1 MIEIR
6 QYQTADGRAP
16 FTEWM
21 DTLRG
26 RQAQARIVT
35 RIDRLQAGLRGD
47 WKTVGAGVFEL
58 RIDSGPATECIADKT
73 GQRWCCC
80 CALATSDPNPKISRQ
95 HMPTGKNTKPAAA
108 SIPFRA
114 ADYLRTCADIAAY
127 LEAMLAD
134 GDTRAVPI
142 ALRTVADA
150 VGGMTAL
157 AEKTGL
163 SRETLYRTLSN
174 KGNPRLDTLAAILAA
189 FGLRLAVQPAKRV
202 RKAA

>member
-58 RIDSGPATECIADKT
+58 RIDSGPGYRVYCGQDGATLVLLLCAGDKRS
-73 GQRWCCC
+73 Q
-80 CALATSDPNPKISRQ
+80 SE
-95 HMPTGKNTKPAAA
+95 
-108 SIPFRA
+108 
-114 ADYLRTCADIAAY
+114 DIETAHAY
-127 LEAMLAD
+127 WKEYK
-134 GDTRAVPI
+134 TR
-142 ALRTVADA
+142 RC
-150 VGGMTAL
+150 
-157 AEKTGL
+157 
-163 SRETLYRTLSN
+163 
-174 KGNPRLDTLAAILAA
+174 
-189 FGLRLAVQPAKRV
+189 
-202 RKAA
+202 